1 MAKIIGIGEWFPA
14 TVRTN
19 AAWSPELIA
28 TFKKHLERDLLDVV
42 SEDSKMDPISEANFG
57 REMPDPF
64 VGTIER
70 RVVGPND
77 RSYDAE
83 IAAAEM
89 AIKESDIDPAQIGA
103 CYSYS
108 FFSDM
113 PHLTCAAHILKHFG
127 ATNAFGCGFDGAC
140 SSALVQLMV
149 AKALVDSKQT
159 KYVLITQ
166 SNFFT
171 KGLMLEHPAS
181 PSVGDAATSILIG
194 PDDHEGHRILN
205 VHARSHGE
213 HYRSVGWRRKDDDG
227 NWAAPG
233 GAHYLGSFNS
243 DGARELVQT
252 TVKMGVKTVTS
263 CLSEINM
270 ISNDLNFFVSMSPR
284 KWIPSAIAH
293 YLGLK
298 PEQTVET
305 FEQYAHLG
313 PCGAI
318 VNLLEARRR
327 NLLNEGDKVGIYS
340 QGAGFTRAAAIIEW

>member
-1 MAKIIGIGEWFPA
+1 MAKIIGLGEWFPS
-14 TVRTN
+14 TIRTN
-19 AAWSPELIA
+19 AAWSPELID
-28 TFKKHLERDLLDVV
+28 TFKKHLERALLDIV
-42 SEDSKMDPISEANFG
+42 SADSKMDPISEENFG
-57 REMPDPF
+57 REMSDPF

-70 RVVGPND
+70 RVVNPTD
-77 RSYDAE
+77 KSYDAE

-89 AIKESDIDPAQIGA
+89 AIKESGIDPTLIGA

-127 ATNAFGCGFDGAC
+127 AENAFGCGFDGAC
-140 SSALVQLMV
+140 SSALVQKMA
-149 AKALVDSKQT
+149 AKALVDSGQT

-171 KGLMLEHPAS
+171 KGLMLEHPAA

-194 PDDHEGHRILN
+194 PDDHEGHKILN
-205 VHARSHGE
+205 VHARSHGD

-263 CLSEINM
+263 CLKEIAM
-270 ISNDLNFFVSMSPR
+270 TPADLSFFVSMSPR
-284 KWIPSAIAH
+284 KWIPGAIAH
-293 YLGLK
+293 YLGLT
-298 PEQTVET
+298 EHQTVET
-305 FEQYAHLG
+305 FDKYAHLG
-313 PCGAI
+313 PCGAL
-318 VNLLEARRR
+318 VNLMEARRL
-327 NLLNEGDKVGIYS
+327 NLLNKGDKVGIYS